1 MLPVDSLFPSLQK
14 CRQVR
19 IATRASINTLNH
31 LVGTELVAMFANLL
45 KSNFGDS
52 ATPLIL
58 PLEPRLKSG
67 QDAASARPP
76 PDIFQTGLG
85 DLRVPRQRDP
95 KKPSYEMIK
104 DARSGIL
111 SGFLRS
117 GRIIRASDLVGEVN
131 PKTAIITLHS
141 IYELETRSLAA
152 IESKT
157 APQLPLSSIV
167 PFNKGAEDGK
177 NLRNLFFVALA
188 PDELPSFHFWT
199 TPNDKDPVTAGAP
212 IDWGRV
218 FDKNPPSPATTARI
232 TTLENERKERA
243 QRGAEQNMEGSQPLA
258 FLDSYAN
265 PPNSGREHI
274 QGRPANDGGSIP
286 QTDSAPNLEN
296 SPKEAEVL
304 LQFNRGGMYL
314 REFTHR
320 ALYNMAGWL
329 VKNEEDEEDNEA
341 KDAPHEP
348 DEMFLDIMEP
358 RKDVREEK
366 IASVSRVSS
375 RTFQD
380 KIKPSFGGPDNKF
393 RVRSGKFQSWWNY
406 QAGFDSGGV
415 GDLKHDLK
423 LVRPNVGYCYSSA
436 SWHDTARLPQNSDHF
451 GKAVQFLFDWEQS
464 AYPKSNRLSLD
475 IPGHGSFDLDRNS
488 DLLLMANVQK
498 IFAELSTTPAA
509 FDSRPV
515 EIFIRDI
522 PEDITDISDMP
533 GPHSPMTPKS
543 NRERGARGSPN
554 EPRSRKVGGGPEA
567 PSIHSPLLTNTEI
580 KELQERLNLAE
591 ASVVETDD
599 LQEQLRVA
607 EEKLAEM
614 SSLRERLKA
623 SEDRARLKSSCP
635 FCPQDWTG
643 ATKQVKLLWTWECE

>member
-1 MLPVDSLFPSLQK
+1 
-14 CRQVR
+14 
-19 IATRASINTLNH
+19 
-31 LVGTELVAMFANLL
+31 MFTNLL
-45 KSNFGDS
+45 RSNFGDS

-58 PLEPRLKSG
+58 PLEPRLKNG
-67 QDAASARPP
+67 QDAASAPPP
-76 PDIFQTGLG
+76 PDFFQTGLG

-95 KKPSYEMIK
+95 KKPSYDMIK
-104 DARSGIL
+104 DARNGVL

-117 GRIIRASDLVGEVN
+117 GKIIRASDLVGEVN
-131 PKTAIITLHS
+131 PKTAVITLHN
-141 IYELETRSLAA
+141 IYELETRPLAA
-152 IESKT
+152 IESKS
-157 APQLPLSSIV
+157 APQLPSSSIV
-167 PFNKGAEDGK
+167 PFKKGAEDEK
-177 NLRNLFFVALA
+177 NLRNLFFIALA

-199 TPNDKDPVTAGAP
+199 KPNDKDPVTAGAP

-218 FDKNPPSPATTARI
+218 FDKNPPSPATAARI
-232 TTLENERKERA
+232 TTLENERKEQA

-258 FLDSYAN
+258 FLDSYAVAN
-265 PPNSGREHI
+265 LPSSGREHT
-274 QGRPANDGGSIP
+274 QGQPADDGGSIA
-286 QTDSAPNLEN
+286 QTDSAPILEN

-329 VKNEEDEEDNEA
+329 VKNEEDEEDNDPEHT
-341 KDAPHEP
+341 PPEV

-375 RTFQD
+375 RTFQE
-380 KIKPSFGGPDNKF
+380 KIKPSFGGPENKF
-393 RVRSGKFQSWWNY
+393 RVRSAKFQSWWNY

-423 LVRPNVGYCYSSA
+423 LVRPNVGYCYCSA
-436 SWHDTARLPQNSDHF
+436 SWHDAARLLENSDHF
-451 GKAVQFLFDWEQS
+451 EKAVQFLFDWEQS
-464 AYPKSNRLSLD
+464 AYPKSNNLSLD
-475 IPGHGSFDLDRNS
+475 IPGHGSFDLDRNA
-488 DLLLMANVQK
+488 DLLLKANVQK
-498 IFAELSTTPAA
+498 IFAELCPTPAA

-522 PEDITDISDMP
+522 PEDITDISDML
-533 GPHSPMTPKS
+533 GPNSPRTPKS
-543 NRERGARGSPN
+543 NRETGTKGSPD
-554 EPRSRKVGGGPEA
+554 ELHSKKVGGGPEV
-567 PSIHSPLLTNTEI
+567 PSIQPRLPTNTEI
-580 KELQERLNLAE
+580 KKLQERLKLAE

-599 LQEQLRVA
+599 LQEQLKAA
-607 EEKLAEM
+607 EEKIAEM

-623 SEDRARLKSSCP
+623 SEDRAKLKSSCP

-643 ATKQVKLLWTWECE
+643 ATKQVNLLLTWEGG

>member
-1 MLPVDSLFPSLQK
+1 
-14 CRQVR
+14 
-19 IATRASINTLNH
+19 
-31 LVGTELVAMFANLL
+31 MFTNLL

-52 ATPLIL
+52 ATPPIL

-67 QDAASARPP
+67 QDAASARPLP
-76 PDIFQTGLG
+76 VIFQTGLG
-85 DLRVPRQRDP
+85 DLHVPRQRDP
-95 KKPSYEMIK
+95 KKPSYDMIK
-104 DARSGIL
+104 DARNGVL

-117 GRIIRASDLVGEVN
+117 GKILRASDLVGEVN
-131 PKTAIITLHS
+131 PKTAIITLHN

-152 IESKT
+152 IESKS

-167 PFNKGAEDGK
+167 PFKKGAEDEK
-177 NLRNLFFVALA
+177 NLRNLFFIALA

-199 TPNDKDPVTAGAP
+199 KPNDKDPVTAGAP

-218 FDKNPPSPATTARI
+218 FDENPPSPATAARI
-232 TTLENERKERA
+232 TTLENERKERS
-243 QRGAEQNMEGSQPLA
+243 QRGAEQNMKSSQPLA
-258 FLDSYAN
+258 FLDSYAVAN
-265 PPNSGREHI
+265 HPNSGREHT
-274 QGRPANDGGSIP
+274 QGQSADDGGSIP
-286 QTDSAPNLEN
+286 KTDSAPILEDP
-296 SPKEAEVL
+296 PKEAEVL

-423 LVRPNVGYCYSSA
+423 LVRPNVGYCYCSA
-436 SWHDTARLPQNSDHF
+436 SWHDAALLLKNSDHF
-451 GKAVQFLFDWEQS
+451 EKAVQFLFDWEQS

-475 IPGHGSFDLDRNS
+475 IPGHGSFDLDRDS
-488 DLLLMANVQK
+488 DLLLKASIQK
-498 IFAELSTTPAA
+498 IFAELSVTSAA
-509 FDSRPV
+509 FDSRPQK
-515 EIFIRDI
+515 IFIRDI
-522 PEDITDISDMP
+522 PEDITDISDML

-543 NRERGARGSPN
+543 NLEGGARGSPN
-554 EPRSRKVGGGPEA
+554 EIRSRKVRGGPEV
-567 PSIHSPLLTNTEI
+567 PSITNAEI
-580 KELQERLNLAE
+580 EKLQERLNLAE
-591 ASVVETDD
+591 ASVAETDD

-623 SEDRARLKSSCP
+623 SEDRARRLKSSCP

-643 ATKQVKLLWTWECE
+643 ATKQVKLLWTWEV

>member
-1 MLPVDSLFPSLQK
+1 
-14 CRQVR
+14 
-19 IATRASINTLNH
+19 
-31 LVGTELVAMFANLL
+31 MFTNLL

-58 PLEPRLKSG
+58 PLEPRLKNG

-76 PDIFQTGLG
+76 PDIFKTGLG
-85 DLRVPRQRDP
+85 DLHVPRQRDP
-95 KKPSYEMIK
+95 KKPTYDMIK
-104 DARSGIL
+104 DARNGVL

-117 GRIIRASDLVGEVN
+117 GKIIRASDLVGEVN
-131 PKTAIITLHS
+131 PKTAIITLHN

-167 PFNKGAEDGK
+167 PFSKGAEDGK
-177 NLRNLFFVALA
+177 NLRNLFFIALA

-199 TPNDKDPVTAGAP
+199 KPNDKDPVTAGAP

-232 TTLENERKERA
+232 TTLENERKEQT
-243 QRGAEQNMEGSQPLA
+243 QRGAGQNIEGSQPLA
-258 FLDSYAN
+258 FLDNYAVAN
-265 PPNSGREHI
+265 LPHSKREHT
-274 QGRPANDGGSIP
+274 QEQPADDGGSIP
-286 QTDSAPNLEN
+286 QTGSAPMED

-329 VKNEEDEEDNEA
+329 VKNEEDEEDNES
-341 KDAPHEP
+341 KDAALEP

-366 IASVSRVSS
+366 IASVSRVST

-380 KIKPSFGGPDNKF
+380 KIKPSFGAPENKF
-393 RVRSGKFQSWWNY
+393 RVRSAKFQSWWNY

-423 LVRPNVGYCYSSA
+423 LVRPNVGYCYCSA
-436 SWHDTARLPQNSDHF
+436 SWHDAARFLNNSDHF
-451 GKAVQFLFDWEQS
+451 EKAVQFLFDWEQS
-464 AYPKSNRLSLD
+464 TYPKSDNLSLD

-488 DLLLMANVQK
+488 DLLLKASVQK

-515 EIFIRDI
+515 EIFIRDV
-522 PEDITDISDMP
+522 PEDITDISEML

-543 NRERGARGSPN
+543 NLETGTRVSPN
-554 EPRSRKVGGGPEA
+554 VPQSRKVGGGPEV
-567 PSIHSPLLTNTEI
+567 PSIHSRLLTNTEI
-580 KELQERLNLAE
+580 KKLQERLSLAE

-607 EEKLAEM
+607 EEKIGEM
-614 SSLRERLKA
+614 STLRERLKA
-623 SEDRARLKSSCP
+623 SEDRARQKSSCP

-643 ATKQVKLLWTWECE
+643 ATKQVRLLWTWEGG

>member
-1 MLPVDSLFPSLQK
+1 
-14 CRQVR
+14 
-19 IATRASINTLNH
+19 
-31 LVGTELVAMFANLL
+31 MFTNLL

-58 PLEPRLKSG
+58 PLGPRLKSG

-85 DLRVPRQRDP
+85 DLHVPRQRDP
-95 KKPSYEMIK
+95 KKPTYDMIK
-104 DARSGIL
+104 DARNGVL

-117 GRIIRASDLVGEVN
+117 GRIIRATDLVGEVN
-131 PKTAIITLHS
+131 PRTAIITLHN

-152 IESKT
+152 IESKS

-177 NLRNLFFVALA
+177 NLRNLFFIALA

-199 TPNDKDPVTAGAP
+199 KPNDKDPVTAGAP

-243 QRGAEQNMEGSQPLA
+243 QRGAEQNIEGSQPLA
-258 FLDSYAN
+258 FLDTYAVAN
-265 PPNSGREHI
+265 LPNSGREHT
-274 QGRPANDGGSIP
+274 QGQPADDGGSLP
-286 QTDSAPNLEN
+286 QTHSAPILEN
-296 SPKEAEVL
+296 APKEAEVL

-320 ALYNMAGWL
+320 ALYNIAGWMI
-329 VKNEEDEEDNEA
+329 KNEEDEEDNDS
-341 KDAPHEP
+341 KDAAPEA

-358 RKDVREEK
+358 RKDIREEK

-375 RTFQD
+375 RTFQE
-380 KIKPSFGGPDNKF
+380 KIKPSFGGPENKF
-393 RVRSGKFQSWWNY
+393 RVRSAKFQSWWNY

-423 LVRPNVGYCYSSA
+423 LVRPNVGYCYCSA
-436 SWHDTARLPQNSDHF
+436 SWHDAARLLNNSDHF
-451 GKAVQFLFDWEQS
+451 EKAVHFLFDWEQS
-464 AYPKSNRLSLD
+464 TYPKSNNLSLD
-475 IPGHGSFDLDRNS
+475 IPGRGSFDLDRNS
-488 DLLLMANVQK
+488 DLLLKANVQK
-498 IFAELSTTPAA
+498 IFAELSPTPAA
-509 FDSRPV
+509 FDARPV

-522 PEDITDISDMP
+522 PEDITDISDML

-543 NRERGARGSPN
+543 NRETGTRGSPD
-554 EPRSRKVGGGPEA
+554 ELQSKKVGGGPEA
-567 PSIHSPLLTNTEI
+567 SSIHSRLLTDTEI
-580 KELQERLNLAE
+580 KKLQERLKLAE

-607 EEKLAEM
+607 EEKISDM

-623 SEDRARLKSSCP
+623 SEDRARVKSSCP

-643 ATKQVKLLWTWECE
+643 ATKQVKLLWTREGG